1 MGHQNRPPKKSLS
14 HSDARE
20 VKGVS
25 ANVDELNELSFESYF
40 NEKEDYIP
48 WKHGGFKIY
57 SFCKR
62 LFCSPSPKKELNL
75 LEQVSVLLNTEP
87 GEPSS
92 PLIEKCKQFIQL
104 HRIVEN
110 TSARK
115 RLEKWA
121 KRIIVWYLITVFV
134 IILLNNNDGDKD
146 SKLWFVLSLSDS
158 VLITLLS
165 TTTVNIIGLGLII
178 LRGHFY
184 TKEHFDDKKEL
195 RNED

>member
-1 MGHQNRPPKKSLS
+1 MGHQNRPPKKPLTY
-14 HSDARE
+14 
-20 VKGVS
+20 S
-25 ANVDELNELSFESYF
+25 ASGEAKVASVNGDELDDLSFESYF
-40 NEKEDYIP
+40 EEKEDYIP

-57 SFCKR
+57 SFIKR

-121 KRIIVWYLITVFV
+121 KRIIVWYLITVFI
-134 IILLNNNDGDKD
+134 IILLNNNGDKD
-146 SKLWFVLSLSDS
+146 TKSWYLLSLSDS

-184 TKEHFDDKKEL
+184 TKEHFDDKKES
-195 RNED
+195 EKAD

>member
-1 MGHQNRPPKKSLS
+1 MGHQNRPPKKPLNYSAS
-14 HSDARE
+14 GE
-20 VKGVS
+20 VKVASVKG
-25 ANVDELNELSFESYF
+25 DELDDLSFESYF
-40 NEKEDYIP
+40 EEKEDYIP

-57 SFCKR
+57 YFIKR

-121 KRIIVWYLITVFV
+121 KRIIVWYLITVFL
-134 IILLNNNDGDKD
+134 IIILNNNGDKD
-146 SKLWFVLSLSDS
+146 SQSWYLLSLSDS

-184 TKEHFDDKKEL
+184 TKERFDDNKES
-195 RNED
+195 EKDD